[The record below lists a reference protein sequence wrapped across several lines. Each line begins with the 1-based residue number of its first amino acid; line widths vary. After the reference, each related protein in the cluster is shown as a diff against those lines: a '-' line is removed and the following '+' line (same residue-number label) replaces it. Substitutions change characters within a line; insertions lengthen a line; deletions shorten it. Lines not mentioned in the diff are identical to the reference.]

1 MTSTALTP
9 AAAAAVAALAARACE
24 WRDSWCQPDT
34 PGGRAGA
41 GNPAGPN
48 WPARAAAAAR
58 CAAAAGVVSVQILS
72 TCSRNQGARAISG
85 GARGEQGRAQLAA
98 LARAADLA
106 VLDVPADPLAHQHGQ
121 LPVPA
126 GQQGVEHRAGVPAGA
141 RDQQR
146 AERSFQLAAGPG
158 LQRVRVVA
166 GHPQRG
172 GQFVAVQPVHQAQLD
187 DVPLAG
193 IQAAERV
200 ADELAQFGLL
210 DGAGDVDRIGGQA
223 GRILQSGGELHRA
236 RSRR

>member
-1 MTSTALTP
+1 M
-9 AAAAAVAALAARACE
+9 AALAASACE

-34 PGGRAGA
+34 PGGRAGRKS
-41 GNPAGPN
+41 GP
-48 WPARAAAAAR
+48 PELARAMHCR
-58 CAAAAGVVSVQILS
+58 RTMCGRAGVAPAQIRS

-85 GARGEQGRAQLAA
+85 GRAGEQGRAQLAA
-98 LARAADLA
+98 LALGAGLA
-106 VLDVPADPLAHQHGQ
+106 LLDVPADPLAHQHRQ
-121 LPVPA
+121 PA
-126 GQQGVEHRAGVPAGA
+126 GPAVQHAVENCAGVPAGA

-166 GHPQRG
+166 GDPERG
-172 GQFVAVQPVHQAQLD
+172 GQFVAVQSVHQAQLD

-210 DGAGDVDRIGGQA
+210 DGAGDVDRIGGQVA
-223 GRILQSGGELHRA
+223 ASSRA
-236 RSRR
+236 DVSFPERSRR